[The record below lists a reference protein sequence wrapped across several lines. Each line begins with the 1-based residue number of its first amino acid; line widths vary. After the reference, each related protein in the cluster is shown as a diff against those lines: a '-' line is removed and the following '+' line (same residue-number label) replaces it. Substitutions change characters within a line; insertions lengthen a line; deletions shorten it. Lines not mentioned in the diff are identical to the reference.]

1 MSLRRW
7 NTALERGTLKASTTL
22 FQGIVQYAVLED
34 AADDDDRSSIS
45 SASSFLSIN
54 DESEDEVTSAF
65 DLILPV
71 AKSLLQQANRVFQSL
86 EDETIHFGQKK
97 TIADFTESECVTD
110 FRFRK
115 EDLEH
120 AANELWPRLSPF
132 LGDDKN
138 NLLLENRYHAPYET
152 CLLVYLFKMAR
163 PRRLRPDCEV
173 KFGMRKSH
181 LSVIVRSFGSA
192 LFQLSHRYLIDPSI
206 WHERMP
212 YYGQLIWRKC
222 GLFDHIWGL
231 IDGTIRKTCRPIR
244 FQNLLWTKYKKCHG
258 IKFQS
263 IVVPDGFVAC
273 LWGPWVAKRHDA
285 RMLRESGL
293 MEMLQQLMPADLS
306 NGRVYALYGDLAY
319 PQSIWLFGG
328 YVNPEPNSPRAQF
341 NKLMSKARIA
351 VEWGFAQIILQWSHV
366 DFRASMKI
374 FQEPIAQQYLN
385 CAFLCNIRCC
395 FYGNQTSNYF
405 GGKPFSVEE
414 YLGLID

>member
-1 MSLRRW
+1 MSRRRW
-7 NTALERGTLKASTTL
+7 NTVLERSRLYATSYLL
-22 FQGIVQYAVLED
+22 QGIVEYEVMT
-34 AADDDDRSSIS
+34 ADDDNDSSSSIS
-45 SASSFLSIN
+45 SVSSLSSI
-54 DESEDEVTSAF
+54 DDSDDDSSTTSS
-65 DLILPV
+65 LILDV
-71 AKSLLQQANRVFQSL
+71 AKSLLELAYRVFQSV
-86 EDETIHFGQKK
+86 EDETITFGQKK
-97 TIADFTESECVTD
+97 TIADFTEAECVSD

-115 EDLEH
+115 DDLQH
-120 AANELWPRLSPF
+120 VANELWPRLAPF
-132 LGDDKN
+132 LGEDKN

-163 PRRLRPDCEV
+163 PRRLRPDCEA
-173 KFGMRKSH
+173 KFGMKKSH

-192 LFQLSHRYLIDPSI
+192 LLRLSHRYLNDPGI

-222 GLFDHIWGL
+222 GLFDNIWGL

-244 FQNLLWTKYKKCHG
+244 YQNLFWTKYKKCHG

-263 IVVPDGFVAC
+263 IVVPDGYIAC
-273 LWGPWVAKRHDA
+273 LWGPFPAKRHDA

-293 MEMLQQLMPADLS
+293 MERLRQLMPANLS
-306 NGRVYALYGDLAY
+306 NGRVYTLYGDLAY

-351 VEWGFAQIILQWSHV
+351 VEWGFAQIIVQWSHL